1 MKRWSL
7 KTRVALAAAGL
18 AVALPAARAAQS
30 TDSPRWLVD
39 LPLLRLVIYGSVAGL
54 ALSVLVLLLIWWN
67 EWRRG
72 DVW

>member
-1 MKRWSL
+1 
-7 KTRVALAAAGL
+7 
-18 AVALPAARAAQS
+18 
-30 TDSPRWLVD
+30 
-39 LPLLRLVIYGSVAGL
+39 LRLVIYGSVAGL

>member
-1 MKRWSL
+1 
-7 KTRVALAAAGL
+7 
-18 AVALPAARAAQS
+18 LPAARAAQS